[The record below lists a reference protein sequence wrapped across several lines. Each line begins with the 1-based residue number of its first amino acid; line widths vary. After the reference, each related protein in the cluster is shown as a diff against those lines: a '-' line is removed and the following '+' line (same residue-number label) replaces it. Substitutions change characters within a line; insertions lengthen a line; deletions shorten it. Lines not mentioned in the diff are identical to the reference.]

1 MATVLKE
8 IAPLCEIYAINGILY
23 EDGKTIEEQDEIRSE
38 YLVKAID
45 WAIENGINVLTYS
58 HARFH
63 EKFTDRVD
71 NAINKAVENGI
82 TTTFIHCDSHKNLFP
97 YACFTYYN
105 SQKFR
110 REPDVK
116 IYHFDYNVLFTEKY
130 ESLIPQDFKDILI
143 GTSCEITDAGSNWFD
158 LNPCP
163 RVVDIGRAVHWGNM
177 SENKRI

>member
-1 MATVLKE
+1 MQG
-8 IAPLCEIYAINGILY
+8 IYSGGIDLTGVSEELY
-23 EDGKTIEEQDEIRSE
+23 EDDKTIEEQDEIRSE

-63 EKFTDRVD
+63 EKFTARVD

-82 TTTFIHCDSHKNLFP
+82 TTTFIHCDSPENIFP
-97 YACFTYYN
+97 YACFTYNN

-110 REPDVK
+110 RETDVN

-130 ESLIPQDFKDILI
+130 ERYKMQVATGL
-143 GTSCEITDAGSNWFD
+143 T
-158 LNPCP
+158 
-163 RVVDIGRAVHWGNM
+163 
-177 SENKRI
+177 